1 MQETEWIQQQKVN
14 FKNILLKSKQNTEQV
29 SLAIFV
35 ALPIICSL
43 CASADVCFLLF
54 SFVSPRSLACM
65 CACVCVWSSEQHLKS
80 DSEWERDTNTR
91 SYISVCVL
99 ATRSSS
105 SSHFNSISIRFDSIH
120 VENATQNRWKIQMLR
135 SHFVCC
141 CRCQPLRTK
150 TTTKTTTR
158 HPQQQQQLQH
168 RRQQKSTNAVKS

>member
-29 SLAIFV
+29 SWQSSSRCQSFAVCAPLLTFV
-35 ALPIICSL
+35 FFYFPSFRRALSR
-43 CASADVCFLLF
+43 VC
-54 SFVSPRSLACM
+54 V
-65 CACVCVWSSEQHLKS
+65 CVCVWSSEQHLKS

-158 HPQQQQQLQH
+158 HPQQQQLQQ